1 MKTTVT
7 EMADDQTEEAELESA
22 ETEED
27 AKPKGGLKR
36 LLPMILAPLILAGGG
51 FYATY
56 SGMFGGAATE
66 PEIEE
71 PAAPKAAQAEI
82 AYMELDEMVVPLA
95 PTARSQVLIFQ
106 ASLEVGPEELPE
118 IEKLRP
124 RLMDV
129 LNTYLRVVDHET
141 LEEPSAMPLLRA
153 RLLRRLAVVSAPVE
167 PRDILIT
174 TFVFK

>member
-1 MKTTVT
+1 
-7 EMADDQTEEAELESA
+7 MADEQAENGGDVGEEI
-22 ETEED
+22 EED

-36 LLPMILAPLILAGGG
+36 LAPLILAPLILAGGG
-51 FYATY
+51 FYVTY
-56 SGMFGGAATE
+56 AGMLGGDETAEAKS
-66 PEIEE
+66 EE
-71 PAAPKAAQAEI
+71 EAKPKVSLDEM

-95 PTARSQVLIFQ
+95 PSARSRVLIFQ
-106 ASLEVGPEELPE
+106 ASLEVGPDELSE

-124 RLMDV
+124 RLLDV
-129 LNTYLRVVDHET
+129 LNTYLRVVDHEA

-153 RLLRRLAVVSAPVE
+153 RLLRRLSVVAAPIE